1 MLTRK
6 CGAARPL
13 QDLENPGLSQD
24 CARNLQ
30 HSLAPSLQGLI
41 PGSCLQSG
49 SPHPSLP
56 VSPANAGSE
65 STRSTARTSS
75 AVTTCCEFAGF
86 GPASASLPGSSRRV
100 YRPLAGKP
108 PSVAPLI
115 YSCGGGGWRTSKSS
129 SDVCAPAAGVDGAG
143 IDTEPPH
150 RQASR
155 AHRRLSAGAAGKT
168 SSAAL
173 RPDETQG
180 RGSSY
185 VAELNLQKWRRI
197 IGSSRNKC

>member
-1 MLTRK
+1 MGPRDPSRTWK
-6 CGAARPL
+6 I
-13 QDLENPGLSQD
+13 QDYHKTVRGTSSIGWLRASKVSFLVPVFNPAL
-24 CARNLQ
+24 
-30 HSLAPSLQGLI
+30 LI
-41 PGSCLQSG
+41 PPFL
-49 SPHPSLP
+49 SLP
-56 VSPANAGSE
+56 QTPGRNRPAPRPEPPLLSPPAVNLLDLVRRQRLFRDPAGVF
-65 STRSTARTSS
+65 T
-75 AVTTCCEFAGF
+75 
-86 GPASASLPGSSRRV
+86 
-100 YRPLAGKP
+100 RPLAGKP

-150 RQASR
+150 QQASR

-168 SSAAL
+168 SSAAP

-185 VAELNLQKWRRI
+185 VAELNLQKRRRI